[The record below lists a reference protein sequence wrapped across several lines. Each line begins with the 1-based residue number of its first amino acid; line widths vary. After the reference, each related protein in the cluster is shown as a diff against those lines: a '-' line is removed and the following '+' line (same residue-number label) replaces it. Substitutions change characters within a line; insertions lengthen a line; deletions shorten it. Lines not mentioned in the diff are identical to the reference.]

1 MSLVNLIAI
10 AVDMPDMCCTALY
23 VTDSVS
29 SKRSAPM
36 SCEASCQLVDS
47 ASDSVEIPVACKLM
61 SRSDLVAH
69 LYLAD
74 SEVLTM

>member
-10 AVDMPDMCCTALY
+10 AVDMPDMCCIALF

-36 SCEASCQLVDS
+36 SCGAACQLV
-47 ASDSVEIPVACKLM
+47 
-61 SRSDLVAH
+61 
-69 LYLAD
+69 
-74 SEVLTM
+74 